1 MNASIRR
8 LEETSVALREALLQ
22 QDWSS
27 IGTLDLQCRQVVE
40 EAMRSPERDEAAIR
54 QQLQHLLMLYRELV
68 DRCRTEQRRIGDELR
83 QLNQAKQGAKVYQLF
98 G

>member
-1 MNASIRR
+1 MNVSIRR

-27 IGTLDLQCRQVVE
+27 IGALDLQCRQVVE